1 MLVSGSPL
9 TSLASSR
16 CVSLILVDD
25 GDLDGMSI
33 DSHSMSIMYYHSSS
47 SSVDMDRSRDD
58 EEVDEVNDEMA
69 VEANDIALSLI
80 KDPKMAR
87 LRTYLYRDHED
98 KSVWTLT
105 RAPFTTKHRDPAN
118 KPPDVLVLKEE
129 PEKVWC
135 QNTIEYIQWFEKGQ
149 SVSPMAFCGHAQ
161 LIWSNPK
168 LWFVAPCLW
177 HPDLT
182 PQQQELAFRAKEAHR
197 NPNIGMQKGT
207 QREMVK
213 EQSRCL
219 KACKDLVN
227 ELGDE
232 PTSQQMRERMKTTA
246 SKKISKKKKAE
257 PSGSEQPALKRDR
270 SAEIKAQVDEV
281 GERSYAPKPR
291 MKKAKVPEI
300 DLDMLMEF

>member
-1 MLVSGSPL
+1 MNEAPTFFDAAEVAPVLLLFGGWGPLIFGDDWDRTLQEQGKLQEQGEGAAVLSNDFFEGARLPSTLMRAQQLSLKPVTQLSWDELAYLETEHGDAVNPLVRYFEPLDLKPQSSCPDITRDASP
-9 TSLASSR
+9 
-16 CVSLILVDD
+16 I
-25 GDLDGMSI
+25 
-33 DSHSMSIMYYHSSS
+33 

-58 EEVDEVNDEMA
+58 KEVDEVNDEMA

-98 KSVWTLT
+98 KSMWTLT

-118 KPPDVLVLKEE
+118 KPPDALVLKEE

-177 HPDLT
+177 HSDLT
-182 PQQQELAFRAKEAHR
+182 PQQQELAFQAKEAYR
-197 NPNIGMQKGT
+197 N
-207 QREMVK
+207 
-213 EQSRCL
+213 
-219 KACKDLVN
+219 
-227 ELGDE
+227 
-232 PTSQQMRERMKTTA
+232 
-246 SKKISKKKKAE
+246 
-257 PSGSEQPALKRDR
+257 
-270 SAEIKAQVDEV
+270 
-281 GERSYAPKPR
+281 
-291 MKKAKVPEI
+291 
-300 DLDMLMEF
+300 